1 MIAYT
6 YILFSKKLD
15 RYYIGS
21 TQLMPEDRLKQHLSK
36 IYGNS
41 KFTAKAND
49 WKIRFA
55 VECPTIHVARK
66 IEAHLKKMK
75 NRKYLEW
82 LFDNPQAVDKIK
94 AKFLP

>member
-6 YILFSKKLD
+6 YILFSEKLD

-21 TQLMPEDRLKQHLSK
+21 TQLMPEDRLKQHLAKS
-36 IYGNS
+36 YGNA

-49 WKIRFA
+49 WKLRF
-55 VECPTIHVARK
+55 VIECQSIDVARK
-66 IEAHLKKMK
+66 IERHLKKMK

-82 LFDNPQAVDKIK
+82 LFDNPEAIDKIK
-94 AKFLP
+94 AKF